1 MGEALRSL
9 VMLVWAVSAVST
21 DANAQSN
28 IVTISE
34 TESENAPTV
43 IYGASENTFAQ
54 KDEAIVVQPKNGGNP
69 LADPIVNN
77 DSILPA
83 NVNNTSANVKTKQ
96 VQPSNVV
103 NEVSQQNPPISEET
117 PQQMNSEIQ
126 NTLYESGGRIYDEQS
141 YPINDIN
148 TITQPNLDKEITN
161 YPSY

>member
-69 LADPIVNN
+69 LGDPIVNN